1 MSWCCCICCI
11 LILWARVG
19 VWLCFTTFA
28 SLDLGHIAYYDDD
41 DDDDDDYHDDDED
54 QGDDTT
60 YCSS

>member
-1 MSWCCCICCI
+1 M
-11 LILWARVG
+11 G